1 MGMKQSAIPI
11 NEMETFGDLLKFLRR
26 RARISQ
32 RELSI
37 ALGYSE
43 SHLSRLESNQR
54 RPDRS
59 SLLALFVPALGIAE
73 EPETVRLLLQLAEDV
88 PVEPIPIHTE
98 PEPALSTPDSLTE
111 NRSHLPLQMS
121 SFVGRETDLADLGR
135 LLSDPQTRLV
145 TLTGEGG
152 CGKTRL
158 ALRAGEQLAGNF
170 ENGAWLVE
178 LAPLSDDAS
187 VLYTAC
193 AALGVVS
200 REGRPAMVDLIA
212 FLRSKDILLILDNC
226 EHMVEESARFS
237 EGLLRA
243 CPRLKILAT
252 SRESL
257 GLVGEMTYRVQPLSL
272 PAVQYGAS
280 LDSAMVSAGS
290 EAVRL
295 FVERGRGIQ
304 HAFSLTDQNA
314 AAVARICLR
323 LDGIPLAIELAAAR
337 LNVLHPEQ
345 IAGRLE
351 GSFDLLVS
359 TGRSAGP
366 RHHQTLR
373 TAIDWSYH
381 LLDEAERS
389 LLRHLAIFENG
400 WSLEAAEWIV
410 PHAQIPGKDVLVL
423 LASLVNKSLVCAD
436 LAGENQARYR
446 MLETIRSYLREKLVE
461 NQEERQVRDGHLD
474 FFVNLSE
481 QADTGVKGANQI
493 QWLNLLNRERENLR
507 TALSWCVESG
517 NLQKGLRLASNLGG
531 YWWMI
536 GNNPEGVRW
545 YQIFREAVEA
555 APSLRSNP
563 YTAKAFSYY
572 GLLLDS
578 MGSPLVKKLLDE
590 SRSIYQELGD
600 SAGMGMAMCW
610 RGAYEEDLAKGCA
623 IMHQGLDYCYQAE
636 DSWWIAE
643 TLH

>member
-1 MGMKQSAIPI
+1 MKQSSIPL

-37 ALGYSE
+37 AIGYSE

-59 SLLALFVPALGIAE
+59 SLLALFVPALRIAE
-73 EPETVRLLLQLAEDV
+73 EPETVQLLLKLAEGV
-88 PVEPIPIHTE
+88 QAEPFPAHND
-98 PEPALSTPDSLTE
+98 PEPALSAPGSRAE
-111 NRSHLPLQMS
+111 ARSHLPLQMT
-121 SFVGRETDLADLGR
+121 SFIGREADMAELVR
-135 LLSDPQTRLV
+135 LLRDAQTRLV

-158 ALRAGEQLAGNF
+158 ALRAGELAAGEF
-170 ENGAWLVE
+170 AYGAWLVE
-178 LAPLSDDAS
+178 MASLSDGETLVQS
-187 VLYTAC
+187 TC

-200 REGRPAMVDLIA
+200 RETQPVMAELLDYLRPRQL
-212 FLRSKDILLILDNC
+212 LLILDNC
-226 EHMVEESARFS
+226 EHLVEEAARFAS
-237 EGLLRA
+237 ALLSA
-243 CPRLKILAT
+243 CPRLKILST
-252 SRESL
+252 SRETL
-257 GLVGEMTYRVQPLSL
+257 GLDGEIAYRVQPLSL

-280 LDSAMVSAGS
+280 LDSTWADGS

-295 FVERGRGIQ
+295 FVERGRAIQ
-304 HAFSLTDQNA
+304 RSFSLTDQNA

-359 TGRSAGP
+359 AGRSPGP

-381 LLDEAERS
+381 LLDDAERS
-389 LLRHLAIFENG
+389 LLCYLAVFENG

-410 PHAQIPGKDVLVL
+410 PHVQIPGKDALAL
-423 LASLVNKSLVCAD
+423 LASLVNKSLVRAD
-436 LAGENQARYR
+436 LAGENQARYHI
-446 MLETIRSYLREKLVE
+446 LEAIRSYLREKLVE
-461 NQEERQVRDGHLD
+461 SQEERQARDCHLN
-474 FFVNLSE
+474 FYVELSE
-481 QADTGVKGANQI
+481 QADTGVKGPDQI
-493 QWLNLLNRERENLR
+493 QWLNLLNRERENFR
-507 TALSWCVESG
+507 TALTWCVESG
-517 NLQKGLRLASNLGG
+517 NPQKGLQLASNLGW

-536 GNNPEGVRW
+536 GNNPEGIRW
-545 YQIFREAVEA
+545 FQIFCEAVEA
-555 APSLRSNP
+555 APSLRSSP

-572 GLLLDS
+572 GLLLGS
-578 MGSPLVKKLLDE
+578 MGSPVVKKLLDE
-590 SRSIYQELGD
+590 GRSIYQELGD
-600 SAGMGMAMCW
+600 NAGMGMAMCW
-610 RGAYEEDLAKGCA
+610 QGAFEEDLAKGCA
-623 IMHQGLDYCYQAE
+623 IMNQGLEYCYQAE
-636 DSWWIAE
+636 DSWMIAE